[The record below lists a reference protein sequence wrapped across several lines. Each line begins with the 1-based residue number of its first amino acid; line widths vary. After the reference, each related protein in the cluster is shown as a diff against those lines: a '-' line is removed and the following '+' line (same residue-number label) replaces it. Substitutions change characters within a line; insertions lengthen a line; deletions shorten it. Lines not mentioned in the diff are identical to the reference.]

1 MSAQRRKHGQHTMRS
16 PKDNSKALAAFI
28 AKKAEID
35 TMLERLAALSAD
47 HFNADPD
54 TLHWGHVG
62 NLEFYAS
69 QLRRVTDAAFHE
81 GEHAE

>member
-1 MSAQRRKHGQHTMRS
+1 MKSQRNNE
-16 PKDNSKALAAFI
+16 DALAAFV

-35 TMLERLAALSAD
+35 AMLGRLAALSSD
-47 HFNADPD
+47 HFNTDPE

-62 NLEFYAS
+62 NLEYYAS
-69 QLRRVTDAAFHE
+69 QLRRITDAAFHE

>member
-1 MSAQRRKHGQHTMRS
+1 MRKH
-16 PKDNSKALAAFI
+16 KDNSEAVAAFL

-35 TMLERLAALSAD
+35 TMLARLATLSGD
-47 HFNADPD
+47 HFNTDPD

-69 QLRRVTDAAFHE
+69 LLKRVTDSAFRE

>member
-1 MSAQRRKHGQHTMRS
+1 MPKRQ
-16 PKDNSKALAAFI
+16 KDNSKALAAFM

-47 HFNADPD
+47 HFNTNTDPD

-69 QLRRVTDAAFHE
+69 QLRRITDAAFHE

>member
-1 MSAQRRKHGQHTMRS
+1 MIRHR
-16 PKDNSKALAAFI
+16 DNTDALSAFI

-35 TMLERLAALSAD
+35 TMLKRLATLSAD
-47 HFNADPD
+47 HFNTDPD

-62 NLEFYAS
+62 TLEFYAC
-69 QLRRVTDAAFHE
+69 QLRRVTDAAFKE

>member
-1 MSAQRRKHGQHTMRS
+1 MRS
-16 PKDNSKALAAFI
+16 PKDNSKAVAAFI

-35 TMLERLAALSAD
+35 TMLERLAAFSAD
-47 HFNADPD
+47 HLNADPD

-69 QLRRVTDAAFHE
+69 LLKRVTDSAIRE

>member
-1 MSAQRRKHGQHTMRS
+1 MNRHRNNT
-16 PKDNSKALAAFI
+16 DALSAFI

-35 TMLERLAALSAD
+35 TMLAWLATLSAD

>member
-1 MSAQRRKHGQHTMRS
+1 MNRHRNNTDALSAFM
-16 PKDNSKALAAFI
+16 

-35 TMLERLAALSAD
+35 TMLERLATLSAD
-47 HFNADPD
+47 HFNADPN

-69 QLRRVTDAAFHE
+69 QLRRVTDSSFHE

>member
-1 MSAQRRKHGQHTMRS
+1 MKSQRNNE
-16 PKDNSKALAAFI
+16 DALATFI

-35 TMLERLAALSAD
+35 GMLERLAALSSD
-47 HFNADPD
+47 HFNADPE

-69 QLRRVTDAAFHE
+69 QLRRITDAAFHE